1 MACPARDP
9 ATGYPPEQI
18 APVITH
24 VMNAGA
30 IAPLEEVLHTWRT
43 RLHHRSR
50 AMLNASAHYLDLR
63 PPTTHSDQ

>member
-1 MACPARDP
+1 
-9 ATGYPPEQI
+9 
-18 APVITH
+18 
-24 VMNAGA
+24 MNAGA